1 MADWAKQEQLR
12 NVRLYGELGAK
23 FGRCHELVVN
33 SPAEAVRAL
42 CSLLDGFEAFLTGA
56 KDRGL
61 VFGVFVGKN
70 NLNLEQVRDYAF
82 GNEEIRIAPVL
93 SGSKRAGILQTVVG
107 VALIVASYFGAPTF
121 AAGLAMLAGGVAA
134 LLTPQTKGLG
144 AADEVT
150 NRASYAFN
158 GPVNTVAQGNAI
170 PVLYGELIVG
180 SAVISAG
187 IFAEDQQ

>member
-1 MADWAKQEQLR
+1 MADWAKQERLR
-12 NVRLYGELGAK
+12 DIRLYGELGKK
-23 FGRCHELVVN
+23 FGKCHQFVVN
-33 SPAEAVRAL
+33 SPAEAIRAL
-42 CSLLDGFEAFLTGA
+42 CALIDGFEAFMTNA

-61 VFGVFVGKN
+61 VFGVFVGKKN
-70 NLNLEQVRDYAF
+70 INLEEVKDYAF
-82 GNEEIRIAPVL
+82 GGDEIRIAPVI

-150 NRASYAFN
+150 NRPSYAFN